1 MRLVKKIDN
10 DYCNVNL
17 YTANNKYI
25 IQFEV
30 GNLEQIYKVSELD
43 VSGEDDIDEMLGD
56 TFMKKVMERFKE
68 MNEDFDLILDSID

>member
-43 VSGEDDIDEMLGD
+43 VSGEDDIEEMLGD
-56 TFMKKVMERFKE
+56 TFMKKVMDRFKE
-68 MNEDFDLILDSID
+68 MYEDFDLILDSID

>member
-68 MNEDFDLILDSID
+68 MYEDFDLILDSID

>member
-56 TFMKKVMERFKE
+56 TFMKKVMDRFRQ
-68 MNEDFDLILDSID
+68 MDEDFDLILDSID